1 MGKPAEGEAEMRK
14 ALALRQK
21 LSDDNPKGPQ
31 FRYHVAT
38 TYGNL
43 GYLLRK
49 TGKPAEAE
57 AELRKNLALEQK
69 LVDDNPKVPDYRSEV
84 ALALKNLGDVA
95 RMLGRNAEAR
105 DDYERAIA
113 LLDRLVA
120 ENSATALY
128 SSHLAWIRGRA
139 LARRAV
145 GDAAGAA
152 ADARRALSLL
162 EGLPSQSGEDSFEEG
177 CCHALLAGLAGQN
190 GAGVSAAE
198 REAETAQAMALL
210 GKTVGVGYG
219 DAFAFRTDPALDPL
233 HNRPDFQILMM
244 DLTFPAE
251 PFARGE

>member
-1 MGKPAEGEAEMRK
+1 MAARTLALDQELADDNPAVTRFQSGLGSSHNNLGVLLLQMGKPAERRPKCTWAARR
-14 ALALRQK
+14 LRQK
-21 LSDDNPKGPQ
+21 LSDDNPKASTQ
-31 FRYHVAT
+31 FRSSHVAM

-120 ENSATALY
+120 ENSATTVT
-128 SSHLAWIRGRA
+128 WPGF
-139 LARRAV
+139 
-145 GDAAGAA
+145 AG
-152 ADARRALSLL
+152 
-162 EGLPSQSGEDSFEEG
+162 
-177 CCHALLAGLAGQN
+177 
-190 GAGVSAAE
+190 E
-198 REAETAQAMALL
+198 R
-210 GKTVGVGYG
+210 
-219 DAFAFRTDPALDPL
+219 
-233 HNRPDFQILMM
+233 
-244 DLTFPAE
+244 
-251 PFARGE
+251 